1 MMGIEEVVVVVVVE
15 VGVDEE
21 LLLGEEDE
29 DVELDGGVAT
39 LVAMVPSKAVAWT
52 IQFSSLL
59 SVVSM
64 SDEPPSVLYCVST
77 ACVLACAQDVHHAPC
92 PGRSLLSPR

>member
-1 MMGIEEVVVVVVVE
+1 
-15 VGVDEE
+15 
-21 LLLGEEDE
+21 
-29 DVELDGGVAT
+29 
-39 LVAMVPSKAVAWT
+39 VAWT